1 MNRIAKRSD
10 PQFMTR
16 LPEELHDRLKE
27 AAAASGR
34 SMNSELIVR
43 LEASFS
49 PHQQPGIPSLDA
61 EVSRVITQH
70 IEHEVKGRL
79 RAIAANING
88 AAA

>member
-16 LPEELHDRLKE
+16 LPEVLHDRLKE
-27 AAAASGR
+27 AASVSGR

-49 PHQQPGIPSLDA
+49 PQHEPGIPPLDA
-61 EVSRVITQH
+61 EVSSIINRH
-70 IEHEVKGRL
+70 IDREVKARL